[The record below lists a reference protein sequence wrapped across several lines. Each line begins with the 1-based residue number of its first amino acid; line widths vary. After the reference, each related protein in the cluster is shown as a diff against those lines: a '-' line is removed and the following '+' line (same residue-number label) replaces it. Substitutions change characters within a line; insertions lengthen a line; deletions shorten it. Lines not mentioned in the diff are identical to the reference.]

1 MKTIAPRRQIEA
13 ELVARWRGISA
24 STLGHLTCDG
34 FLDGLRPQAEN
45 RRLLGNVVTV
55 KVFLPDGAIIR
66 DALLLSQPGDVLVI
80 ECAGESKYACWGELR
95 TLAAMVKGLAG
106 VVVGGRV
113 TDIAALRREALAV
126 FSEGVSAVTTCPGSN
141 PGGSVNLPVRVAG
154 VDVEPGSL
162 AIGDDDGV
170 FILSPSRAAQLAPL
184 VAEKERQDA
193 VRRREM
199 LMRLQR

>member
-1 MKTIAPRRQIEA
+1 M
-13 ELVARWRGISA
+13 ARWRGISA

-34 FLDGLRPQAEN
+34 FLDGLRPQAGN

-55 KVFLPDGAIIR
+55 KVLLPDGAIIR

-126 FSEGVSAVTTCPGSN
+126 FSEGVSAVTTCPGRN

-170 FILSPSRAAQLAPL
+170 FILRLPG
-184 VAEKERQDA
+184 
-193 VRRREM
+193 RRRLHLWSQKKCGRM
-199 LMRLQR
+199 PCAGGKC

>member
-1 MKTIAPRRQIEA
+1 M
-13 ELVARWRGISA
+13 
-24 STLGHLTCDG
+24 
-34 FLDGLRPQAEN
+34 
-45 RRLLGNVVTV
+45 LGNVVTV

-126 FSEGVSAVTTCPGSN
+126 FSEGVSAVTTCPGRN